1 MKGLTYHIPY
11 NMNAFPPF
19 HYFLLAILL
28 LIAVKAP
35 TNRSTEI
42 TKNSHAKRVVGAI
55 IDSTSRIG
63 KEQKVALEMAMED
76 FCEFSN
82 QSFLLQI
89 EDSHGEPI
97 RAGLA
102 GNSLSLSLY
111 MCVCVGLNLL
121 HRGLLMNKSSTT
133 HFGTTNAT
141 TRHVECCGWW
151 RGDSEFM
158 WGHPSTNHN

>member
-102 GNSLSLSLY
+102 GNSLSLSLSLY
-111 MCVCVGLNLL
+111 VCVCGVKLV
-121 HRGLLMNKSSTT
+121 
-133 HFGTTNAT
+133 A
-141 TRHVECCGWW
+141 
-151 RGDSEFM
+151 
-158 WGHPSTNHN
+158 